1 MLLLYICTM
10 AAFLCF
16 RRHPLP
22 ALVLVTVLCIGCVFG
37 QIKLHRP
44 GYCYNTMVVFPLGM
58 WYRYLQP
65 KIDALLQR
73 SGLVYSLAVCGTL
86 LVFGFSGKYLKR
98 GVEFYSLWACA
109 FAGLLVLLTMKI
121 KPGNSVLTFLGSH
134 VFSIYILQRIPM
146 MVLSR
151 LGFAAKPLQ
160 FLALSFACTV
170 VIALLFDKITGKLD
184 PYLFDWSRKKTN
196 VLMKNE

>member
-1 MLLLYICTM
+1 M
-10 AAFLCF
+10 
-16 RRHPLP
+16 
-22 ALVLVTVLCIGCVFG
+22 
-37 QIKLHRP
+37 
-44 GYCYNTMVVFPLGM
+44 
-58 WYRYLQP
+58 
-65 KIDALLQR
+65 
-73 SGLVYSLAVCGTL
+73 
-86 LVFGFSGKYLKR
+86 
-98 GVEFYSLWACA
+98 WACA

-121 KPGNSVLTFLGSH
+121 KPGNSVLTFLGNH

>member
-1 MLLLYICTM
+1 
-10 AAFLCF
+10 
-16 RRHPLP
+16 
-22 ALVLVTVLCIGCVFG
+22 
-37 QIKLHRP
+37 
-44 GYCYNTMVVFPLGM
+44 MVVFPLGM

-73 SGLVYSLAVCGTL
+73 SGFVYSLAVCGTL

-196 VLMKNE
+196 VLTKNE